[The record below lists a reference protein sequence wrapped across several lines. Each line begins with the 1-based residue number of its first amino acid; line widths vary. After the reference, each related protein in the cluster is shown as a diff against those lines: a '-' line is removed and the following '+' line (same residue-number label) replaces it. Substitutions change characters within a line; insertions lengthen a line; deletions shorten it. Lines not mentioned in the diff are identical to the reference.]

1 MKGGK
6 IMPEAVKPKL
16 RDFID
21 SEIIKSGKLVRDNPN
36 NEIARSYYNSILKI
50 KEICEQRNKF

>member
-1 MKGGK
+1 
-6 IMPEAVKPKL
+6 MPESVKPKL